1 MKSSL
6 WRQGVEQQ
14 VLVASVS
21 LAQKTLHAVT
31 VDGVAELAFRH
42 TEQHCTGG
50 WCSLRSTVRKTMRIG
65 KIVMA
70 RLPLTKSASM
80 SLRRHR
86 CSAFG
91 KVRQRAMD

>member
-42 TEQHCTGG
+42 TEQHLHGRLVLTAVDGAENHAYRENRDG
-50 WCSLRSTVRKTMRIG
+50 PAAADKERIY
-65 KIVMA
+65 VA
-70 RLPLTKSASM
+70 AQT
-80 SLRRHR
+80 
-86 CSAFG
+86 
-91 KVRQRAMD
+91 